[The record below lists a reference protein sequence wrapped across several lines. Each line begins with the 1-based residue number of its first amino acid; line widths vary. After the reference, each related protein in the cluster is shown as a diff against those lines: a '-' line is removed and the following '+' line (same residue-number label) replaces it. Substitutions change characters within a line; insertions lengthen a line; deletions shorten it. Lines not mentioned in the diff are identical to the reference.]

1 MPGEEDADETT
12 FIDFEGLG
20 VLSRAAFQLHS
31 FGIVNSIKD
40 GHPGF
45 VSDEYLNAIS
55 AETTTAALELEAAG
69 LWERRD
75 GGYLVVADDMVR
87 MLINHNEEQD
97 RLAGECQRR
106 GRHIQS
112 NERPKSGWIIC
123 DHCGVP
129 LQRPDGGPIALP
141 DGGPLGQTHVTR
153 SDHRRRQR
161 QLRGGCP
168 RCRRALSNSAR
179 TGQPTPA
186 HPG

>member
-1 MPGEEDADETT
+1 MCRRTLRSLDMPDEENEDGTT

-20 VLSRAAFQLHS
+20 VFSRAAFQLHS

-75 GGYLVVADDMVR
+75 GGYLVVADDMLR
-87 MLINHNEEQD
+87 RLINDNEERD
-97 RLAGECQRR
+97 RLARECQRR
-106 GRHIQS
+106 GSHIWS
-112 NERPKSGWIIC
+112 NERPKSGWILC

-141 DGGPLGQTHVTR
+141 NGGPLGPDSRDVE
-153 SDHRRRQR
+153 
-161 QLRGGCP
+161 
-168 RCRRALSNSAR
+168 
-179 TGQPTPA
+179 
-186 HPG
+186 

>member
-1 MPGEEDADETT
+1 MPDEEDEDETT

-20 VLSRAAFQLHS
+20 VLSRAAFELHS
-31 FGIVNSIKD
+31 FGIVNSVKD

-55 AETTTAALELEAAG
+55 AETTTTTLELEAAG

-75 GGYLVVADDMVR
+75 GGYLVAADDMLR

-97 RLAGECQRR
+97 RLARECQGR
-106 GRHIQS
+106 GSHIQS
-112 NERPKSGWIIC
+112 NERPESGWIIC

-141 DGGPLGQTHVTR
+141 NGGPLGP
-153 SDHRRRQR
+153 D
-161 QLRGGCP
+161 P
-168 RCRRALSNSAR
+168 RDVE
-179 TGQPTPA
+179 
-186 HPG
+186 

>member
-1 MPGEEDADETT
+1 MPDEENEDETT

-75 GGYLVVADDMVR
+75 GGYLVVADDMLR
-87 MLINHNEEQD
+87 MLIDHSEERD
-97 RLAGECQRR
+97 HLARECQRR
-106 GRHIQS
+106 GSHIRS
-112 NERPKSGWIIC
+112 NKRLGSGWILC

-129 LQRPDGGPIALP
+129 WQRPDSGPIALP
-141 DGGPLGQTHVTR
+141 NGGPLGP
-153 SDHRRRQR
+153 D
-161 QLRGGCP
+161 P
-168 RCRRALSNSAR
+168 RDVE
-179 TGQPTPA
+179 
-186 HPG
+186 